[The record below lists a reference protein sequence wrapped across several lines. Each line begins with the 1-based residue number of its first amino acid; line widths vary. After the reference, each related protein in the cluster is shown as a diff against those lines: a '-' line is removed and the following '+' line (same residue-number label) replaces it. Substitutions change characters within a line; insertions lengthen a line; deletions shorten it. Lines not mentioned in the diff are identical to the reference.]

1 MHLERLSLLNFKNI
15 ETLSLDFS
23 PKINAI
29 VGDNGEGKTNI
40 LDAIYYLS
48 FCKSYFL
55 ASDQGVINHNAPFFV
70 VEGWYSRNDKEE
82 HIYGGIKR
90 EQKKQFKRNKKQ
102 YDRLMDHIGLFPL
115 VIISPTD
122 RDLILEG
129 SEVRRKLMDSV
140 ISQSDKPYLQNLVS
154 YNKVLGQRNALL
166 KYFAKNR
173 TFDGE
178 TLGIYNM
185 QLSELANEIYLKR
198 NAFIEQLQPVFDRY
212 YAALSSS
219 KEMVSLSYKSQLHTS
234 ALLPLLESVLDRDKV
249 LQYTSVGVHK
259 DDLEF
264 SIGDYPIKKIGSQ
277 GQQKT
282 FLIALKLA
290 QYESIKEASGIKPI
304 LLLDDVFDKL
314 DDKRVEALVSLVNE
328 QHFGQ
333 IFITDTHPQRTSEI
347 VEKIND
353 ESKTFEIKDGSLVG

>member
-15 ETLSLDFS
+15 ETINLDFS
-23 PKINAI
+23 SKINAI

-55 ASDQGVINHNAPFFV
+55 SSDQGVINHDAPFFV
-70 VEGWYSRNDKEE
+70 VEGWYNRNNQKE

-122 RDLILEG
+122 RDLILDG

-140 ISQSDKPYLQNLVS
+140 ISQSDKRYLQKLVQ
-154 YNKVLGQRNALL
+154 YNKVLSQRNALL

-173 TFDGE
+173 TFDSE
-178 TLGIYNM
+178 TLSIYNI
-185 QLSELANEIYLKR
+185 QLSELASEIYQKR
-198 NAFIEQLQPVFDRY
+198 HSFIEQLQPIFDKY
-212 YAALSSS
+212 YADLSDS
-219 KEMVSLSYKSQLHTS
+219 KEQVSLTYKSQLHS
-234 ALLPLLESVLDRDKV
+234 EALLPLLENALQRDKL
-249 LQYTSVGVHK
+249 LQYTSVGIHK
-259 DDLEF
+259 DDLDF
-264 SIGDYPIKKIGSQ
+264 SIGDYPMKKIGSQ

-282 FLIALKLA
+282 FIIALKLA
-290 QYESIKEASGIKPI
+290 QYECIKKASGIKPI

-314 DDKRVEALVSLVNE
+314 DDKRVEALVKLVNA

-333 IFITDTHPQRTSEI
+333 IFITDTHPERTGEI
-347 VEKIND
+347 VAKINE
-353 ESKTFEIKDGSLVG
+353 ESKTFRIKNGSLMK